1 MLPEPR
7 SLALFL
13 AAALVLLLT
22 PGPAVLFIVARTVER
37 GLRAGLVSALGA
49 ASGTLFHIA
58 AAALGLSALL
68 LSSALAF
75 SIVKYLGAAYL
86 IVLGLRTL
94 LAREDEASAPAAADF
109 PATPLGQIYRQA
121 VLVNVLNPK
130 TALFFFAF
138 LPQFV
143 DPRRG
148 SVPAQFVTLGAIFA
162 GMGLVTDS
170 LYALAAGT
178 AARRFRESGRFA
190 RARRWLIGSTYL
202 SLGLAA
208 AVSDA
213 GRSK

>member
-1 MLPEPR
+1 MLPDAR
-7 SLALFL
+7 ALALFV

-37 GLRAGLVSALGA
+37 GRRAGLVSALGA
-49 ASGTLFHIA
+49 ATGTLVHIA

-75 SIVKYLGAAYL
+75 SIVKYLGALYL

-94 LAREDEASAPAAADF
+94 FAREAEAEAADE
-109 PATPLGQIYRQA
+109 PTPSTPMSQIYRQA

-148 SVPAQFVTLGAIFA
+148 SVPAQFVTLGAILA
-162 GMGLVTDS
+162 VMGLATDS
-170 LYALAAGT
+170 LYAVAAGT
-178 AARRFRESGRFA
+178 AARRFRESRY
-190 RARRWLIGSTYL
+190 ARRRRWIIGSTYL
-202 SLGLAA
+202 ALGVAA
-208 AVSDA
+208 AVSGA

>member
-1 MLPEPR
+1 MLPDPR
-7 SLALFL
+7 GLALFL
-13 AAALVLLLT
+13 AAALVLLLI
-22 PGPAVLFIVARTVER
+22 PGPAVIFIVARSVER
-37 GLRAGLVSALGA
+37 GRGAGLVSALGA

-75 SIVKYLGAAYL
+75 SVVKSVGAAYL

-94 LAREDEASAPAAADF
+94 LSREVETAPDARESST
-109 PATPLGQIYRQA
+109 TPLAQIYRQA

-130 TALFFFAF
+130 TALFFVAF

-148 SVPAQFVTLGAIFA
+148 AVAAQFLTLGAIFA
-162 GMGLVTDS
+162 AMGLATDS
-170 LYALAAGT
+170 LYALAAGS
-178 AARRFRESGRFA
+178 AARRFRESRRFA
-190 RARRWLIGSTYL
+190 RGRRWIIGSTYL
-202 SLGLAA
+202 ALGVVA
-208 AVSDA
+208 AVSDG